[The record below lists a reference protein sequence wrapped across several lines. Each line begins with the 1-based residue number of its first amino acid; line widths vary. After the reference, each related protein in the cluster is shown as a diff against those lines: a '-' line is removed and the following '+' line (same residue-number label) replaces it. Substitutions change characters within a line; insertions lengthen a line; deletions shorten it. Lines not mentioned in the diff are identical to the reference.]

1 MANQQQRDMGEQQ
14 GGLNAAGSEEQQQAQ
29 EQERQQAA
37 AQSGQRGDS
46 GLPGGGVGRREGP
59 FHTGVYPV
67 SADAGASGE
76 APLEGEQGWGQGERG
91 AAGYEDSG
99 DSGLD
104 AIGEMET
111 EIEQQRRQSQEQD
124 QNQDQNQWGQ

>member
-1 MANQQQRDMGEQQ
+1 MANQQQRDMGEQQQ

-29 EQERQQAA
+29 AQERQQAA

-67 SADAGASGE
+67 SADEGAAGD

-104 AIGEMET
+104 AIGEMEM
-111 EIEQQRRQSQEQD
+111 EEQRRQSQSQSQD
-124 QNQDQNQWGQ
+124 QDQDQWGQ